1 MMIAQRLSLYS
12 KGKIIPV
19 LGEIAIIEFSL
30 IYGWIYSFKGFEND
44 FWCEKRI
51 IQILSGR

>member
-1 MMIAQRLSLYS
+1 MIAQRLSLYS